1 MTAGIAGR
9 DQNHIGM
16 HAACDAPA
24 RRALPA
30 GVALEPF
37 PCLRIRAVDR
47 TLAEQ
52 GAAELDAEAPAAEL
66 VKLWQE
72 RVGLMRELMNAR
84 ATRARYVG
92 L

>member
-1 MTAGIAGR
+1 MLRLGDANPVAAGDVEHRVGAAQG
-9 DQNHIGM
+9 IGQGLDR
-16 HAACDAPA
+16 C
-24 RRALPA
+24 RR
-30 GVALEPF
+30 E
-37 PCLRIRAVDR
+37 VD
-47 TLAEQ
+47 LDQ
-52 GAAELDAEAPAAEL
+52 GAAELDAEATAAEL